1 MSRWGALPAL
11 ALADFRDR
19 VRRRSFLAVLAAA
32 AFLGLQAIQG
42 NVLVVVGGRTGEPS
56 SAWAGA
62 LMTMVA
68 ATFLS
73 LAGFWVVKGSV
84 GRDRATGVGQILAAT
99 PMPKTAYT
107 LAKAASHFL
116 VLAAMAGVLALAA
129 LVLLL
134 VAPGSPP
141 IRPLEILG
149 PLVLFALPMLALV
162 AALAVLFETL
172 PPLAGGF
179 GNLVWFF
186 VWGALLV
193 VPLETR
199 SIDLMGVA
207 TFQREMGAAVRALD
221 PKADD
226 GFAIT
231 LAGDAAVRVEGRFRW
246 DGFPPGAVS
255 WLERAQVALIA
266 LVVALAAALPFDR
279 FDPARRRL
287 RRRPAV
293 AAGAEPSPAAAGP
306 PAPARALPP
315 LAASQRDP
323 GVLSLAWAE
332 LRMTL
337 ASMPKLWKLGAA
349 GLCVAGLAIP
359 PVEGAPGALLAAL
372 LWSALVWSGL
382 GVREKEHGVEA
393 LLASA
398 PRARGRQLPGLL
410 LAGFAAGLLPAAGA
424 LLRLL
429 AGGRVAAAAGAVTGL
444 AAMAVLGLALGLLSR
459 GPRLF
464 EGLYVSLWYLGP
476 ANRVPMLDFAGL
488 SAPARAAGAPW
499 IFLALAGMLLVA
511 GLAAE
516 RLRAADA
523 GARFA

>member
-1 MSRWGALPAL
+1 MTGWAALPAL

-42 NVLVVVGGRTGEPS
+42 HVLVVVGERTGEPS

-73 LAGFWVVKGSV
+73 LAGFWVVKGSIA
-84 GRDRATGVGQILAAT
+84 RDRETGVGQILAAA
-99 PMPKTAYT
+99 PMSKGAYT

-116 VLAAMAGVLALAA
+116 VLAAMVGVLAVAA

-134 VAPGSPP
+134 VAPASPA
-141 IRPLEILG
+141 IRPLEILS
-149 PLVLFALPMLALV
+149 PLVLFALPTMALV

-199 SIDLMGVA
+199 TLDLMGVA
-207 TFQREMGAAVRALD
+207 TFEREMGRVVSALD
-221 PKADD
+221 PGHAG

-231 LAGDAAVRVEGRFRW
+231 LAGDAAVRVTGRFRW
-246 DGFPPGAVS
+246 DGMPPGATP
-255 WLERAQVALIA
+255 WLERAEVCAIALAVAL
-266 LVVALAAALPFDR
+266 LAALPFDR

-287 RRRPAV
+287 RLRRAR
-293 AAGAEPSPAAAGP
+293 AESAEPAAAATETKSMP
-306 PAPARALPP
+306 VLPP
-315 LAASQRDP
+315 LAAGERER
-323 GVLSLAWAE
+323 GVAALAWAE
-332 LRMTL
+332 LRL
-337 ASMPKLWKLGAA
+337 ALAATTKLWKLGAA
-349 GLCVAGLAIP
+349 ALFVAGLA
-359 PVEGAPGALLAAL
+359 VAPGPESPGPLVVAL
-372 LWSALVWSGL
+372 LWPALIWSGL
-382 GVREKEHGVEA
+382 GVREKQHGVEA

-398 PRARGRQLPGLL
+398 PLARRRQLPALI
-410 LAGFAAGLLPAAGA
+410 LAGVAAGLVPCGGA
-424 LLRLL
+424 ILRLL
-429 AGGRVAAAAGAVTGL
+429 AGGRVAAAAAALAGV
-444 AAMAVLGLALGLLSR
+444 AAMALAGLALGLLSK

-464 EGLYVSLWYLGP
+464 EGLFVSLWYLGP
-476 ANRVPMLDFAGL
+476 ANRVPALDFAGL
-488 SAPARAAGAPW
+488 SERALAAGTPW
-499 IFLALAGMLLVA
+499 LFVAIGAALLAL

-516 RLRAADA
+516 RHRAADD